1 MKPIKITV
9 TGANALVTE
18 KPAITSGT
26 VGLPVEFTFDEAWD
40 GLSKTAVF
48 RAGSRSYPVSCVQS
62 TAIVPWEVLEKGG
75 VGLYIGVFGADEKGT
90 VKIPTVWAC
99 VDTIAAGAQIP
110 ETVPAEPTPNVYDQI
125 LTAVSKAVETANSV
139 RQDADSGKFIG
150 PAGPKGDA
158 GAIDFIVV
166 NELPAIGD
174 SSKIYLLPEADGE
187 EPNRFGEYVFIEG
200 AWERIGSAGVEV
212 NLDEYVKNTNF
223 ATKDGV
229 GVVKVNS
236 SYGIYAMADG
246 TLYTLP
252 ASQDVINQKKSTYN
266 PIVPLTLDY
275 AVKNSLTTN
284 TIELTDEEKA
294 NACSWLGAA
303 PKEEWITLADYTLAE
318 DTERVLVTEDING
331 NAFRCKKAR
340 VILKMNGEF
349 SQSGY
354 TTWISFGQ
362 ENIYQNSCRLALGTT
377 LNGTNQVVYA
387 DNEIIANVI
396 SKGMACATA
405 INGITRAGNNSYIGC
420 IEISLNN
427 GIPLPAGLSIKV
439 EGIRA

>member
-9 TGANALVTE
+9 TGANARVTE
-18 KPAITSGT
+18 KPVITSGT
-26 VGLPVEFTFDEAWD
+26 VGLSVEFTFDESWD
-40 GLSKTAVF
+40 GLGKTAVF

-62 TAIVPWEVLEKGG
+62 TAIVPWEVMEKSG
-75 VGLYIGVFGADEKGT
+75 VGLYVGVFGADEEGT

-174 SSKIYLLPEADGE
+174 GSKIYLLPELDGE

-212 NLDEYVKNTNF
+212 NLDEYVKNT
-223 ATKDGV
+223 
-229 GVVKVNS
+229 
-236 SYGIYAMADG
+236 
-246 TLYTLP
+246 
-252 ASQDVINQKKSTYN
+252 
-266 PIVPLTLDY
+266 DY
-275 AVKNSLTTN
+275 ATSNKAGLIKANSNQGFYIDINGSLSIVQAQDYDFTTKTNKFRPVTANNLDLAVKTGVTTN

-294 NACSWLGAA
+294 TACAWLGVSDL
-303 PKEEWITLADYTLAE
+303 IAE
-318 DTERVLVTEDING
+318 LTVKVAELE
-331 NAFRCKKAR
+331 AM
-340 VILKMNGEF
+340 L
-349 SQSGY
+349 
-354 TTWISFGQ
+354 
-362 ENIYQNSCRLALGTT
+362 NSK
-377 LNGTNQVVYA
+377 Q
-387 DNEIIANVI
+387 
-396 SKGMACATA
+396 
-405 INGITRAGNNSYIGC
+405 
-420 IEISLNN
+420 
-427 GIPLPAGLSIKV
+427 
-439 EGIRA
+439 